1 MGAVYICAVD
11 YHPPVMKSVGS
22 AAEPSLKISNWL
34 PSDSDGSTK
43 TSLDFMFAPDVMTYR
58 RAEPPP
64 PKPPRGVYGHAT
76 GARPTFAAGREER
89 EERPSIFKCCVD
101 GPGRLV

>member
-64 PKPPRGVYGHAT
+64 PPPEVFTAMPLERGPHSPRGEK
-76 GARPTFAAGREER
+76 RER
-89 EERPSIFKCCVD
+89 RGLRIFKCCAA